1 MYDIIVKNKQK
12 GRWEFVYYYK
22 RLRDLREDNDL
33 TQREIAALL
42 QTTQQ
47 VYSEYEKGIREIPL
61 HKIILLAKY
70 YNVSLD
76 YLTNLISTKRKL
88 R

>member
-1 MYDIIVKNKQK
+1 M
-12 GRWEFVYYYK
+12 YYYR

-33 TQREIAALL
+33 KQREIAAILK
-42 QTTQQ
+42 TTQQ

-61 HKIILLAKY
+61 HKIIILAKY

-76 YLTNLISTKRKL
+76 YMTNLIDKKRKL
-88 R
+88 K

>member
-1 MYDIIVKNKQK
+1 M
-12 GRWEFVYYYK
+12 YYYS

-33 TQREIAALL
+33 KQREIAALL

-61 HKIILLAKY
+61 HKIIILAKY

-76 YLTNLISTKRKL
+76 YMTNLINNKRKL
-88 R
+88 K

>member
-1 MYDIIVKNKQK
+1 M
-12 GRWEFVYYYK
+12 YYYK

-33 TQREIAALL
+33 KQREIAEIL

-61 HKIILLAKY
+61 HKIIALAKY
-70 YNVSLD
+70 YNISLD
-76 YLTNLISTKRKL
+76 YITNLTDIKRAL
-88 R
+88 V

>member
-1 MYDIIVKNKQK
+1 M
-12 GRWEFVYYYK
+12 YYYK

-33 TQREIAALL
+33 KQREIAELL
-42 QTTQQ
+42 GTTQQ

-61 HKIILLAKY
+61 HKIITLAKY

-76 YLTNLISTKRKL
+76 YMTDLTDKKRKL
-88 R
+88 K

>member
-1 MYDIIVKNKQK
+1 MYDIIVKTVQK
-12 GRWEFVYYYK
+12 ARWNFMYYYK

-33 TQREIAALL
+33 KQREIAELL

-61 HKIILLAKY
+61 HKIIILAKH
-70 YNVSLD
+70 YNVSLN
-76 YLTNLISTKRKL
+76 YLANLTNEKRSLK
-88 R
+88 

>member
-1 MYDIIVKNKQK
+1 M
-12 GRWEFVYYYK
+12 YYYK

-33 TQREIAALL
+33 TQRQVAALI

-61 HKIILLAKY
+61 YKAITLAKY

-76 YLTNLISTKRKL
+76 YITELIKNYADL
-88 R
+88 FYFI

>member
-1 MYDIIVKNKQK
+1 M
-12 GRWEFVYYYK
+12 YYYS

-33 TQREIAALL
+33 KQREIAALL

-61 HKIILLAKY
+61 HKIIILAKY

-76 YLTNLISTKRKL
+76 YMTNLIDIKRRLK
-88 R
+88 

>member
-1 MYDIIVKNKQK
+1 MYDIIVKTKQK
-12 GRWEFVYYYK
+12 GRWKFVYYYS

-33 TQREIAALL
+33 KQREIAALL

-61 HKIILLAKY
+61 HKIIILAKY

-76 YLTNLISTKRKL
+76 YLTNLTNIKRKL
-88 R
+88 K

>member
-1 MYDIIVKNKQK
+1 M
-12 GRWEFVYYYK
+12 YYYS

-33 TQREIAALL
+33 KQREIAALL

-61 HKIILLAKY
+61 HKIIILAKY

-76 YLTNLISTKRKL
+76 YLTNLIDKKRKL
-88 R
+88 K

>member
-1 MYDIIVKNKQK
+1 MYY
-12 GRWEFVYYYK
+12 R
-22 RLRDLREDNDL
+22 RLRDLREDHDL
-33 TQREIAALL
+33 KQREVAEML

-61 HKIILLAKY
+61 HRVITLAKY
-70 YNVSLD
+70 YGVSIE
-76 YLTNLISTKRKL
+76 YIVGLTDVPEPR

>member
-1 MYDIIVKNKQK
+1 MYY
-12 GRWEFVYYYK
+12 R
-22 RLRDLREDNDL
+22 RLRDLREDHDL
-33 TQREIAALL
+33 QQREVAEML

-61 HKIILLAKY
+61 HRVITLAKY
-70 YNVSLD
+70 YGVSID
-76 YLTNLISTKRKL
+76 YIVGLTDVPEPR

>member
-1 MYDIIVKNKQK
+1 M
-12 GRWEFVYYYK
+12 YYYR

-33 TQREIAALL
+33 KQREIAALL
-42 QTTQQ
+42 KTTQQ

-61 HKIILLAKY
+61 HKIIILAKY

-76 YLTNLISTKRKL
+76 YLANLIDKKRKL
-88 R
+88 K

>member
-1 MYDIIVKNKQK
+1 M
-12 GRWEFVYYYK
+12 YYYK
-22 RLRDLREDNDL
+22 RLRDL
-33 TQREIAALL
+33 I

-61 HKIILLAKY
+61 FKMIILAKH

-76 YLTNLISTKRKL
+76 YITELTDEKRALK
-88 R
+88 